1 MRGAVKHCEILSNLL
16 NNSLLM
22 LQAKARWLEKLD
34 ACDRE
39 APMLKDHARQC
50 TAVFEACRASV
61 KAVGKVQGQ
70 LGLCIQ
76 YSIESSDLELIKAL
90 HARGYWLVRSAHLT
104 PSVQRGGLTS
114 KKDTHTGPADK
125 KAADAKGGGRG
136 GVEGVDRD
144 PLVLVSSHLIL
155 QENDGGDPH
164 STAAAAACR
173 KLGAARCRAVLSST
187 YGAHTEY
194 EQQSEEGDV
203 IRFGHVVRWYR
214 DRWSEVAQIFKS
226 TR

>member
-34 ACDRE
+34 ACDRNG
-39 APMLKDHARQC
+39 PMLKYHARQC

-61 KAVGKVQGQ
+61 KAVRKVQGQ

-90 HARGYWLVRSAHLT
+90 HANGYWLVRST
-104 PSVQRGGLTS
+104 PSVQQGGLTS
-114 KKDTHTGPADK
+114 HTADK
-125 KAADAKGGGRG
+125 KAADAKGVAVGGG
-136 GVEGVDRD
+136 DRD

-155 QENDGGDPH
+155 QENDGGDAH

-173 KLGAARCRAVLSST
+173 KLGAARCRAVLAST

-214 DRWSEVAQIFKS
+214 ERWNEVAQIVKS
-226 TR
+226 TRWRFYLANVFRR